1 MKGGVVHNAVNSN
14 TFNDFILFQISQ
26 KSYYAATVKLIEKE
40 LSVGFKNFVNSVG
53 FFSVVLFFSY
63 ASLAADQG
71 GVDIQD
77 QVVGN
82 GDEATPYS
90 EVTVHYT
97 GRLENGEKFDSSL
110 DRGQPFIFK
119 IGAGQVIPGWERGVR
134 GMKVGGKRTLI
145 IPPKLAYGQ
154 RGAGG
159 VIPPNAT
166 LTFDIELLAVA
177 APAFQN
183 IGNEKLKTLLDQ
195 GVTVV
200 DVRRVDE
207 WNATGVIKGSK
218 RLTAF
223 NDQGQFVR
231 TFIDDLAKIT
241 AKDKPVILI
250 CRIGNRSVRLANFL
264 SDKLGYT
271 NIYNVTDGIV
281 GWIEGKNPVD
291 K

>member
-1 MKGGVVHNAVNSN
+1 MGLKK
-14 TFNDFILFQISQ
+14 I
-26 KSYYAATVKLIEKE
+26 
-40 LSVGFKNFVNSVG
+40 KNIFG
-53 FFSVVLFFSY
+53 FFTAVLFFSHT
-63 ASLAADQG
+63 SLAADQG

-110 DRGQPFIFK
+110 DRGQPFVFK

-177 APAFQN
+177 APAFEN
-183 IGNEKLKTLLDQ
+183 IGNEKLKLLLDQ
-195 GVTVV
+195 GVTIV
-200 DVRRVDE
+200 DVRRADE
-207 WNATGVIKGSK
+207 WNSTGVIKGSK

-223 NDQGQFVR
+223 NGQGRFVR
-231 TFIDDLAKIT
+231 SFIDDLAKIT

-250 CRIGNRSVRLANFL
+250 CRVGNRSVRLANFL

-281 GWIEGKNPVD
+281 GWVDGKNPVVQ
-291 K
+291 